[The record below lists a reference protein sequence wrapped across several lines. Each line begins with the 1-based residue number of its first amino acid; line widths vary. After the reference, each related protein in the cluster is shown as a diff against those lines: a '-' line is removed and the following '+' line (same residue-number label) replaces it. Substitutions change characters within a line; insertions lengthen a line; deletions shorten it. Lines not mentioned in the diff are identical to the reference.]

1 MDSRFMTTVLHGNLH
16 WPPLELPDAD
26 HTEIIVFDTVS
37 ETFGSMPGPPASW
50 APKWLKL
57 FQMGEL
63 LAAAD
68 FGQEEHVDLWVL
80 EDYGAAGRWV
90 RRHRVASPWNQGKER
105 PRGRSVMHSVAAA
118 ANGEGN
124 VVILGNN
131 KGGWRC
137 TTRGGGRRRGGASAR

>member
-1 MDSRFMTTVLHGNLH
+1 
-16 WPPLELPDAD
+16 
-26 HTEIIVFDTVS
+26 VS
-37 ETFGSMPGPPASW
+37 ETFGSMPGPPALW

-90 RRHRVASPWNQGKER
+90 RRHRVASLWNQGKER
-105 PRGRSVMHSVAAA
+105 PRGRSAMHSVAAA
-118 ANGEGN
+118 ANDEGN